1 MRSRQG
7 VVSMIASSIEKD
19 DVELLA
25 DILEKEKRHHCR
37 IRALCFGLFVFSFL
51 LLLAAMGTIAF
62 LFASNARSAS
72 DGVWLSV
79 MQVLAPISA
88 AMIGFFASWG
98 AAHNCVNSIDRSL
111 YAARAGRFNLFAG
124 FVSQIQC
131 ASKSKR
137 SLWMDMIGSVI
148 A

>member
-1 MRSRQG
+1 
-7 VVSMIASSIEKD
+7 MIASSIDQD
-19 DVELLA
+19 DVQLLA

-37 IRALCFGLFVFSFL
+37 IRSICFGLFIFSFL
-51 LLLAAMGTIAF
+51 MLLMAMAAIAYV
-62 LFASNARSAS
+62 FASDFRNASS
-72 DGVWLSV
+72 GVWLSV

-98 AAHNCVNSIDRSL
+98 AAHNCVNSIDRTL
-111 YAARAGRFNLFAG
+111 YAARAGRHKLFAG
-124 FVSQIQC
+124 FVGQIQC

-137 SLWMDMIGSVI
+137 SVWMDMVGSVI